1 MRAVVERD
9 DEAKDNATT
18 AGGKGTVFLLWG
30 KPAQTKVQT
39 VLSKY
44 RNKNHAVIACSHPS
58 PLGATKTNTPFLG
71 SGCFSRANEE
81 LRKRGWEEV
90 DWRVDGDLSN
100 GI

>member
-1 MRAVVERD
+1 MRQPPGEKARYSSSGANPPKPKCRRSYPNIETKITR
-9 DEAKDNATT
+9 
-18 AGGKGTVFLLWG
+18 LL
-30 KPAQTKVQT
+30 
-39 VLSKY
+39 
-44 RNKNHAVIACSHPS
+44 CSHPS